1 MAVNKVEYDG
11 NTLMDITDTTATA
24 GDVASGKVFYGANG
38 VRTTG
43 TSSGGGG
50 SPTDVQ
56 INGTSITSSGVAD
69 ISTVGTY
76 DSSSNPIATMDDVY
90 DGINTVSQSSDFVA
104 YISQIVAGL
113 IPSGTEIMVNTF
125 EDLPTENVTEYS
137 KAYVKNATLYDVTTI
152 ASLNFDITQMH
163 DSSPLAEPNYS
174 QITSTSNFSIYYED
188 IFERTFLVA
197 LLPGNASGILLFGY
211 NSSMGNQATNM
222 TPGYVHTDGNMPGI
236 AIPEGWSIL
245 DPETQASVSITFN
258 EVPLIPVYLYSVT
271 GTEGNPVLANNFFV
285 DAKKHWAG
293 EYRYING
300 EWKYQQTIKTPYL
313 EINNMTVPTS
323 TALYETINAG
333 SNKIIEELGALAEQ
347 VEMLNQEINGGGN

>member
-11 NTLMDITDTTATA
+11 NTIMDITDTTATA

-50 SPTDVQ
+50 SATDVQ
-56 INGTSITSSGVAD
+56 INGTSITSNGVAN

-76 DSSSNPIATMDDVY
+76 DSSSNPMATMKDVY
-90 DGINTVSQSSDFVA
+90 DGIKNASQSSDFIA
-104 YISQIVAGL
+104 YITQIVSGL
-113 IPSGTEIMVNTF
+113 IPSSTEIMVNTF

-152 ASLNFDITQMH
+152 ADLNYDITQMH
-163 DSSPLAEPNYS
+163 DASALAEPNYS
-174 QITSTSNFSIYYED
+174 QITRTSNFSIKYED
-188 IFERTFLVA
+188 TFERTFVVA
-197 LLPGNASGILLFGY
+197 LIPGNASGILLFGY
-211 NSSMGNQATNM
+211 NTSMGGQATNM
-222 TPGYVHTDGNMPGI
+222 TPGYVHTNGGMSGI
-236 AIPEGWSIL
+236 TIPEGWSIL

-271 GTEGNPVLANNFFV
+271 ETEGNPMLVENFFV

-300 EWKYQQTIKTPYL
+300 EWKYQQTIKTPYF
-313 EINNMTVPTS
+313 EINNQTVPTS
-323 TALYETINAG
+323 TTLYETINAG

-347 VEMLNQEINGGGN
+347 VEKLNQEINGGGN